1 MKTRAS
7 LSCPRRASKSPTRT
21 FLAQAR
27 RQLDAAP
34 PHLNPAIALYVELKP
49 KIQTLSLFDLQI
61 FAADMEEAARAGEQ
75 EANQVNELVVALENL
90 SPEPAPIAPIG
101 F

>member
-1 MKTRAS
+1 MKTGAS
-7 LSCPRRASKSPTRT
+7 HSCPRRAPISPTRT

-27 RQLDAAP
+27 CQLDAAP
-34 PHLNPAIALYVELKP
+34 PHLNPAIAMYVELKP

-75 EANQVNELVVALENL
+75 EANQVNEIVAALENL
-90 SPEPAPIAPIG
+90 SPEPAPIVPIG

>member
-1 MKTRAS
+1 MKRS
-7 LSCPRRASKSPTRT
+7 RNFCPRRAPKSPTRT
-21 FLAQAR
+21 FLVHAR

-34 PHLNPAIALYVELKP
+34 PHLNPAIALYVQLAP

-61 FAADMEEAARAGEQ
+61 FAADMEQAARAGEA
-75 EANQVNELVVALENL
+75 EANHAHEIVTALEAL
-90 SPEPAPIAPIG
+90 APEPALIAPSG